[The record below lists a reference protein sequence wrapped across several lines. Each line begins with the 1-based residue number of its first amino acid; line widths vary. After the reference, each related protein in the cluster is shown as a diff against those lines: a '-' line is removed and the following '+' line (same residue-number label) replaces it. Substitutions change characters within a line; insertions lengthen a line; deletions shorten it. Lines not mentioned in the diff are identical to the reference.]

1 MVESDDAAA
10 FLIDSASS
18 GVARNDSCTVRVLF
32 IRSLLKVDG
41 GYRSPASMGVRGGT
55 PERGF
60 QGGVIPSGK
69 LEVHALRRNLPSH
82 PQGYCTILSMV
93 LQGEMW
99 GGGWSD

>member
-41 GYRSPASMGVRGGT
+41 GYRSPASMGVRGV
-55 PERGF
+55 PLRG
-60 QGGVIPSGK
+60 GSKG
-69 LEVHALRRNLPSH
+69 E
-82 PQGYCTILSMV
+82 LSP
-93 LQGEMW
+93 LA
-99 GGGWSD
+99 S